1 VARFIKE
8 RLITYQ
14 HQTGHKCINIVSTEG
29 YMTVA
34 HYCCAFYIL
43 ELIADNLKFTCGFG
57 KNAFSKINYQITT

>member
-1 VARFIKE
+1 
-8 RLITYQ
+8 
-14 HQTGHKCINIVSTEG
+14 
-29 YMTVA
+29 MTVA